1 MALATP
7 NRRGRK
13 PKLTLIDKRRIYK
26 LFQDGRHY
34 DDLAADYDVSTTTIY
49 SALHEV
55 QAELNTENENGGG
68 PEANP
73 HGESLHNS
81 ETP

>member
-13 PKLTLIDKRRIYK
+13 PKLTIIDKRRIYK
-26 LFQDGRHY
+26 LFQDGRHR
-34 DDLAADYDVSTTTIY
+34 DDLAADYDVSIATIY
-49 SALHEV
+49 SALHEI
-55 QAELNTENENGGG
+55 QAELSIEKDGGG
-68 PEANP
+68 IDASP